1 MTHFNTGYMSRSE
14 LDAYIRAA
22 ESPNYRP
29 LPEYP
34 VMSGRLDLPPTGAE
48 IEAYAQRKAA
58 RAALRAAADESG
70 GRATSPMRRPVQA
83 LRRALLERKRGRV
96 APEEGVGVGAA

>member
-1 MTHFNTGYMSRSE
+1 MTHFNTGHMSRSE
-14 LDAYIRAA
+14 LDVYIRAA

-34 VMSGRLDLPPTGAE
+34 AMSGRLDLPPTAAE
-48 IEAYAQRKAA
+48 TEAYAQRMAA
-58 RAALRAAADESG
+58 RAALRSAADQPGARSS
-70 GRATSPMRRPVQA
+70 SPIRRPVQA
-83 LRRALLERKRGRV
+83 LRQALLERKRGRG